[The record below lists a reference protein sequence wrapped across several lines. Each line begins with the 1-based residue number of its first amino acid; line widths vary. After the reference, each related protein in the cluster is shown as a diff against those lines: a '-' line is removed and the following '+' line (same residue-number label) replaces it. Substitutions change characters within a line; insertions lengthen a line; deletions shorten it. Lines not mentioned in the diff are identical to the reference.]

1 MYTSCCYRFEQNSDQ
16 TLSFSDMSNYTE
28 TDSTYEYAYKKIWII
43 KNTSNFTPS
52 IYITKIEN
60 GII

>member
-28 TDSTYEYAYKKIWII
+28 TDSTYEYAYKKNMDY
-43 KNTSNFTPS
+43 KK
-52 IYITKIEN
+52 YK
-60 GII
+60 